1 MISKNRETRQQ
12 QIKNNN
18 RAFSEQK
25 HCKKALLNRRKL
37 QNLDKEKD
45 GFSQNTKDL
54 ISQNLTLM
62 NENIAF
68 LGRKL
73 KPSGLVHACF
83 TTDGIVCIRK
93 SGNSR
98 LLNVF
103 NMKNLREPL
112 ADFNFD
118 VDEDLFYDAC

>member
-1 MISKNRETRQQ
+1 M
-12 QIKNNN
+12 
-18 RAFSEQK
+18 
-25 HCKKALLNRRKL
+25 

-45 GFSQNTKDL
+45 GFSQNTNDL

-83 TTDGIVCIRK
+83 TTDGIVRIRK

-118 VDEDLFYDAC
+118 VDEDLLHDAG